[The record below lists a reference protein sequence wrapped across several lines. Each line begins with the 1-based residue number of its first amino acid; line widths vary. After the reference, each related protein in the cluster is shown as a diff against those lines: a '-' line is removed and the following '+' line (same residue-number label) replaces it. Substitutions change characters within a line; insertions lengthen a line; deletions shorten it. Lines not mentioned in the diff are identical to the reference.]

1 MKRSSCRIYVIS
13 LAVILTVPFVFL
25 PNAAL
30 ATEYSFTPID
40 VPGASYT
47 YAFGINESG
56 IIVGYYGNATG
67 GEHGYLYSGGNL
79 TYPID
84 VPGASYT
91 YAFGINDSGII
102 VGYYIDATGQ
112 HGYLYD
118 GVKFTPIDVPG
129 ASYTV
134 VLGINDSG
142 IIVGYYIDASWR
154 YHGYLYDGVNFTPID
169 VPGASYTVAFGIN
182 HSGIIV
188 GYYDDAT
195 GEHGYLYDGVNF
207 TYPIDVPG
215 ASYTDA
221 IGIND
226 SGIIVGYYGNATESH
241 GYLYNGGNLTN
252 PIDVPG
258 AFYTDAIGFNE
269 SGIIVGYYGDATGSH
284 GFVASPVSKP
294 VSKPVS
300 IDIKPGDHSNS
311 INPKSKGK
319 IPVAILSTKD
329 FDAPNQIDL
338 KSLTFGRTGDEK
350 SLAFC
355 HAKHANRDGLRDL
368 VCHFYTQQTGFQCG
382 DTQGILKGKTKD
394 GTPIEGS
401 DSVRIVPC
409 KCDNRGHN
417 NGQSGRVKEAARDS
431 EDCRRR

>member
-1 MKRSSCRIYVIS
+1 MKRSPCRIYVIS

-40 VPGASYT
+40 VA
-47 YAFGINESG
+47 
-56 IIVGYYGNATG
+56 
-67 GEHGYLYSGGNL
+67 
-79 TYPID
+79 
-84 VPGASYT
+84 GASYT

-102 VGYYIDATGQ
+102 VGYYGNATGE

-118 GVKFTPIDVPG
+118 GVNFTPIDVPS
-129 ASYTV
+129 ASYTYA
-134 VLGINDSG
+134 LGINDSG

-182 HSGIIV
+182 DSGIIV
-188 GYYDDAT
+188 GYYDDDT

-207 TYPIDVPG
+207 TPIDVPGASYTDALGINDSGIIVGYYGDATVSHGYLYNGGSLTYPIDVPG

-226 SGIIVGYYGNATESH
+226 SGIIVGYYGDT
-241 GYLYNGGNLTN
+241 
-252 PIDVPG
+252 
-258 AFYTDAIGFNE
+258 
-269 SGIIVGYYGDATGSH
+269 TGSH
-284 GFVASPVSKP
+284 GFVTSPVSKL

-300 IDIKPGDHSNS
+300 IDIRPRDRLNR

-319 IPVAILSTKD
+319 IAVAIFSTKD
-329 FDAPNQIDL
+329 FDAPHQIDL
-338 KSLTFGRTGDEK
+338 KSLTFGSTGDEQ

-355 HAKHANRDGLRDL
+355 HAKHVKHGKDVNRDGLKDL
-368 VCHFYTQQTGFQCG
+368 VCHFYTRDTGFQCG
-382 DTQGILKGKTKD
+382 DTKGTLKGKTLD

-401 DSVRIVPC
+401 DSVRIGPCKIVPC
-409 KCDNRGHN
+409 KHG
-417 NGQSGRVKEAARDS
+417 K
-431 EDCRRR
+431 